1 MINECSTVAII
12 DHDLSMRKA
21 LQGLLEAVGLTVVL
35 FGSAEEYLRTSKSQ
49 SHNCIVMD
57 PGHSLDFQARLA
69 KANNRTPIVFIAADG
84 DIRLSVRAMK
94 AGAIEFLTKPFRDQD
109 LLDAVRNGI
118 DRDRALRAEH
128 KVVGE
133 LRTRFAALTLRERE
147 MMALLSAGREVK
159 EIAGRMDI
167 CTHTARV
174 HRSRVMSKIGARSIA
189 DLVRISDKLGK
200 PVNEVAYRG
209 HVGWIAERDCQL
221 G

>member
-1 MINECSTVAII
+1 MTIHLCVRPCRGCSKQTA
-12 DHDLSMRKA
+12 S
-21 LQGLLEAVGLTVVL
+21 
-35 FGSAEEYLRTSKSQ
+35 GSYSLGRLKSIYGRASLK

-69 KANNRTPIVFIAADG
+69 KANNPTPIVFIAADR
-84 DIRLSVRAMK
+84 DIRISVRAMK
-94 AGAIEFLTKPFRDQD
+94 AGAIEFLTKPFRNQD

-147 MMALLSAGREVK
+147 IMALLSAGREVK

-174 HRSRVMSKIGARSIA
+174 HRNRVMSKIGARSIA

-200 PVNEVAYRG
+200 PVKSAIVAQQAPRQSLLSQPHRSNG
-209 HVGWIAERDCQL
+209 FLVPPRE
-221 G
+221 